1 VKLTASGVGAA
12 RLVEKRSDDTD
23 NVKLTNALRKVANGE
38 GRYFRQITTTDNTV
52 TEIWRDTVNAD
63 SAVNLEISVVSYGLP
78 TPTFDVSSLM
88 RRQAAYRVG
97 TTPTVLAT
105 TWDTIGT
112 DVSGGPTISIA
123 AVGGDVVLSVQGRNG
138 QTINWNARIVATWA
152 PYQ

>member
-38 GRYFRQITTTDNTV
+38 GRYFRQV

-63 SAVNLEISVVSYGLP
+63 SLVNLEISVVSYGLP
-78 TPTFDVSSLM
+78 TPTFDISSLM
-88 RRQAAYRVG
+88 RRQVAYRVG
-97 TTPTVLAT
+97 TTPTVLAAV
-105 TWDTIGT
+105 WDTIGT
-112 DVSGGPTISIA
+112 DASGGPTISIA